1 VNAPPGKGAGPL
13 LEESE
18 PGRATKHDDAEGIT
32 NVGTIQTGE
41 NAEQFDAQSHAVQAV
56 RQ

>member
-1 VNAPPGKGAGPL
+1 MNAPPGKGAGPL

-41 NAEQFDAQSHAVQAV
+41 RDHTEQHAVQAV